1 MPGERDDL
9 LRGLRRAGDN
19 IVDIHATSRGRPGL
33 QDARIDLS
41 LSEGLI
47 YERNTAKRLMEEIR
61 KARPPSLSTLCH
73 PDTAAGPNDGIWG
86 VYIVSSSCSSTAVLH
101 ILTSEGPI
109 GVGGTECACCLSDGG
124 A

>member
-1 MPGERDDL
+1 MPIELGQIEIRGPAIPAERDDL
-9 LRGLRRAGDN
+9 LRGLWRAGDN

-61 KARPPSLSTLCH
+61 KACSLSLSMSWH
-73 PDTAAGPNDGIWG
+73 PNIAAGPNDGIWG
-86 VYIVSSSCSSTAVLH
+86 VQIHVL
-101 ILTSEGPI
+101 IL
-109 GVGGTECACCLSDGG
+109 L
-124 A
+124 